1 MALTIFFLIFVDS
14 SVTKRP
20 TARENKYRRD
30 YTIDGRQILLLYGT
44 EYGFSEEVATKLF
57 DRYINTVSSIIDAHR
72 IKTKKAIVN
81 IHN

>member
-1 MALTIFFLIFVDS
+1 MYFFFLSFVDS

-20 TARENKYRRD
+20 TPRENKYRRD
-30 YTIDGRQILLLYGT
+30 YTIDGQQILLLYGT

-57 DRYINTVSSIIDAHR
+57 DRYINTASSIIDARR

-81 IHN
+81 TIHN